1 MERMTIRNSD
11 GSVSQ
16 PTDLKWAEALYRL
29 ASYEDTGLTP
39 EEVSALVKDWS
50 DLRTII
56 GECGGIGRLR
66 NLAEADKDGRLV
78 VLEDGVCEHFSEPGI
93 TSYCVE
99 GPCSAY
105 LPEYIMYGDYIKLIG
120 TETPEEIRRGT
131 ELLAEQA
138 GECVKQAILGGR
150 IIRRPLTIGW
160 KVGIYAG
167 RFTDD

>member
-1 MERMTIRNSD
+1 MDDKTLLHALRKLKVETGVFACMGCGYEHDCGIHGCAIMREAAERIEGLQKNEEQLRKERRITNPCMH
-11 GSVSQ
+11 
-16 PTDLKWAEALYRL
+16 YR
-29 ASYEDTGLTP
+29 
-39 EEVSALVKDWS
+39 
-50 DLRTII
+50 
-56 GECGGIGRLR
+56 
-66 NLAEADKDGRLV
+66 
-78 VLEDGVCEHFSEPGI
+78 EDGVCEHFSEPRI

-105 LPEYIMYGDYIKLIG
+105 LPEYIMYGDYIKLSG
-120 TETPEEIRRGT
+120 TETPAEIRRGT

-150 IIRRPLTIGW
+150 IIRRHLTIGW

>member
-1 MERMTIRNSD
+1 MDDKTLLQALRRLKVETGSIACLGCGHEHNCDIHGCAIIREAAERIEGLLKKETQLRKERRNSCMHY
-11 GSVSQ
+11 G
-16 PTDLKWAEALYRL
+16 
-29 ASYEDTGLTP
+29 
-39 EEVSALVKDWS
+39 
-50 DLRTII
+50 
-56 GECGGIGRLR
+56 
-66 NLAEADKDGRLV
+66 
-78 VLEDGVCEHFSEPGI
+78 EDGVCEHFSELGI

-105 LPEYIMYGDYIKLIG
+105 LPEYIMCGDYIKLSG
-120 TETPEEIRRGT
+120 AETPEEIRRGT

>member
-1 MERMTIRNSD
+1 MAK
-11 GSVSQ
+11 
-16 PTDLKWAEALYRL
+16 P
-29 ASYEDTGLTP
+29 
-39 EEVSALVKDWS
+39 SAFLQ
-50 DLRTII
+50 R
-56 GECGGIGRLR
+56 
-66 NLAEADKDGRLV
+66 
-78 VLEDGVCEHFSEPGI
+78 
-93 TSYCVE
+93 
-99 GPCSAY
+99 AY